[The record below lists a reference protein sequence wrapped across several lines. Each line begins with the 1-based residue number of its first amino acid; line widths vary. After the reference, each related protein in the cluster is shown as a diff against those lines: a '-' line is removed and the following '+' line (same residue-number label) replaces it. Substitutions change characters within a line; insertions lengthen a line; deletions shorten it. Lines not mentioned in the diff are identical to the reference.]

1 MLTLG
6 LEPRDIVGTMLI
18 LVVLCFTL
26 CFLAPLGS
34 FLGYEENELIAQNKI
49 EPLSIADQATIDI
62 KNTPNYNPTYN
73 QETVGVNNNID
84 LLDNSPTDNSKDLQ
98 AAHSVNSNQ
107 STSRSRDSRSDN
119 KTTVE
124 KDNSNVKV
132 APGDKKSSSVPR
144 TGSRMGD
151 LIPWNEASRILAVGD
166 RALITDVETG
176 LSFRVQRR
184 GGSKHADCQPLT
196 AEDTAVMRKIYGG
209 QWSWARRAI
218 VVSLDGKHMAA
229 SMNGMPH
236 GAGAIKNNDFD
247 GHFCIHFLNSRTH
260 ESNKLDSAHQAM
272 VKKAAGK

>member
-1 MLTLG
+1 
-6 LEPRDIVGTMLI
+6 
-18 LVVLCFTL
+18 
-26 CFLAPLGS
+26 
-34 FLGYEENELIAQNKI
+34 
-49 EPLSIADQATIDI
+49 
-62 KNTPNYNPTYN
+62 
-73 QETVGVNNNID
+73 
-84 LLDNSPTDNSKDLQ
+84 
-98 AAHSVNSNQ
+98 
-107 STSRSRDSRSDN
+107 
-119 KTTVE
+119 
-124 KDNSNVKV
+124 
-132 APGDKKSSSVPR
+132 
-144 TGSRMGD
+144 
-151 LIPWNEASRILAVGD
+151 
-166 RALITDVETG
+166 
-176 LSFRVQRR
+176 VQRR